1 MESCLRAYRRNY
13 SSLQTG
19 DYMSRAEL
27 KTEAI
32 RRTYLAVYS
41 RDHGRC
47 VACGLSAN
55 RYGTAQLAHVIPN
68 RKHNIRKYGEAVIHH
83 PMNLKLTCC
92 LECNAAVSLSNA
104 PLAEAAL
111 VKKIRAAMG
120 EE

>member
-1 MESCLRAYRRNY
+1 MSVYKTIDRFV
-13 SSLQTG
+13 SLLQKG
-19 DYMSRAEL
+19 AYMSRAEL

-32 RRTYLAVYS
+32 RRTFLAVYA

-47 VACGLSAN
+47 VSCGLSAN

-92 LECNAAVSLSNA
+92 LECNAAMSLSNA
-104 PLAEAAL
+104 PIAEAAL
-111 VKKIRAAMG
+111 VRKIRAALG
-120 EE
+120 EI

>member
-1 MESCLRAYRRNY
+1 MSVYKTIDKVF
-13 SSLQTG
+13 SLFQG
-19 DYMSRAEL
+19 GRMSRAEL

-32 RRTYLAVYS
+32 RRTYLAIYA

-47 VACGLSAN
+47 VSCGLSAN

-92 LECNAAVSLSNA
+92 LECNAAVSIGGQ

-111 VKKIRAAMG
+111 VKKIRLAIG
-120 EE
+120 E